1 MPFTR
6 VPIINRFGI
15 ISTSYH
21 EELLK
26 HSAKNITQN
35 ITKKPKQP
43 LLITK
48 EFIKK
53 FNDSE
58 NPEDKKNL
66 QDQARKMLLRCKRRL
81 GLSSLGVGKHVDL
94 PAAWTE
100 AIYLAQC
107 KGEIQEEALNMLCSS
122 LDHASL
128 HCSHLSTLFFIAE
141 SVLYR
146 ICCDASQK
154 SYLYSSEIKLIK
166 IGFLTFLRLFIYH
179 LYGNLEDFEPHLLRL
194 QPYLFALYFCEDTYS
209 KYPNI
214 LSIISFMKKTGEV
227 ICFPEM
233 SETHED
239 TDTKQDVIFPGM
251 KREERGRQIETKNE
265 KAKSKPYF
273 KRQEVSHLLWHCI
286 VVWSCV
292 QNQTTQLNEVL
303 EHLLIHKT
311 QLQKKFCLESILGFF
326 ILGDAA
332 KLNMSCL
339 RIFMNLGKYFILGRL
354 SPQKQ
359 EENKDDDSSWEW
371 IIAYM
376 YITVLGDIC
385 LHATTSTLRK
395 IAFTGFNEH
404 ENVSKYLEQNT
415 KSMGPVELKEA
426 NFLDLLT
433 YFSSQISD
441 NCCQLIWTVY
451 YGLIYNLVKMIRKLY
466 GDESQDG
473 LRNLLWKTLQRI
485 KDDEKDARI
494 LNALDVA
501 EAELNSIINPF
512 FGSTVKAPGN
522 LIFFQY
528 IGHKVAYALSKL
540 FLSPL
545 GPSSH
550 LLKRHEKEQK
560 KIKYEIPKDFQKE
573 KKVIRIFFREKHPEK
588 ELVRPYPDIITRADM
603 ALKTLIDKQW
613 EKEQLLRL
621 KEKEKLLKQEEKK
634 KRKEELEHYQA
645 MMKRREEKIHKTTK
659 PYELPGRENSEP
671 MTSDKSSN
679 DPNNQ
684 GICIA

>member
-1 MPFTR
+1 MPYTR

-26 HSAKNITQN
+26 QSAKNITKN
-35 ITKKPKQP
+35 IIEKPKKA

-58 NPEDKKNL
+58 NPEDKKHL
-66 QDQARKMLLRCKRRL
+66 EDQARKMLLRCKRRL
-81 GLSSLGVGKHVDL
+81 GLSSLGMGNHVDL
-94 PAAWTE
+94 PAAWIE

-107 KGEIQEEALNMLCSS
+107 KGEIQEEALNMLCTS

-166 IGFLTFLRLFIYH
+166 IGFLTFLRLFVYH
-179 LYGNLEDFEPHLLRL
+179 LYGNLEGFEPHLLRL

-227 ICFPEM
+227 ICFPEIFEM
-233 SETHED
+233 NE
-239 TDTKQDVIFPGM
+239 DVIFPGM
-251 KREERGRQIETKNE
+251 KRGESGRKIEIKNE
-265 KAKSKPYF
+265 KVKFKPYS

-292 QNQTTQLNEVL
+292 QNQTTQLNDVL
-303 EHLLIHKT
+303 EHLLKHKK

-339 RIFMNLGKYFILGRL
+339 KIFMNLGKEFILSCM

-359 EENKDDDSSWEW
+359 EENKDDDPSWEW

-385 LHATTSTLRK
+385 LHANTSSLRK
-395 IAFTGFNEH
+395 IAFIGFYEH
-404 ENVSKYLEQNT
+404 ENASKFLEQKNT
-415 KSMGPVELKEA
+415 KSIEPVGLKEA
-426 NFLDLLT
+426 NFLDLLA

-451 YGLIYNLVKMIRKLY
+451 YGLIYNLVKMIRELY
-466 GDESQDG
+466 GDETQDG
-473 LRNLLWKTLQRI
+473 LRNVLWRTLQRI
-485 KDDEKDARI
+485 KNDEKDMRI

-501 EAELNSIINPF
+501 EAELNSTINPF
-512 FGSTVKAPGN
+512 IDSAVKAPGN
-522 LIFFQY
+522 NIFFQY
-528 IGHKVAYALSKL
+528 IGRKVAYALSKL

-545 GPSSH
+545 GSSSL
-550 LLKRHEKEQK
+550 LLKRSEKEQK
-560 KIKYEIPKDFQKE
+560 KMKYEIPKDFQME
-573 KKVIRIFFREKHPEK
+573 KKVIRIFIRERPPEK

-613 EKEQLLRL
+613 EKEQIIRL
-621 KEKEKLLKQEEKK
+621 QEQEKLLAQKKKQ
-634 KRKEELEHYQA
+634 KRKEDLRRYQA
-645 MMKRREEKIHKTTK
+645 MMKRREEKVHKTTK
-659 PYELPGRENSEP
+659 PYELPGLEYSEP
-671 MTSDKSSN
+671 TTSDRASTDANK
-679 DPNNQ
+679 Q
-684 GICIA
+684 GISTA

>member
-1 MPFTR
+1 MPYTR

-26 HSAKNITQN
+26 HSAKNITKN
-35 ITKKPKQP
+35 TIEKPKKA

-58 NPEDKKNL
+58 NLEDERLL
-66 QDQARKMLLRCKRRL
+66 QDQARKMLFRCKRRL
-81 GLSSLGVGKHVDL
+81 GLSSLGVGKHVDI
-94 PAAWTE
+94 PAAWIE

-107 KGEIQEEALNMLCSS
+107 KGEIQEEALNMLCAS

-166 IGFLTFLRLFIYH
+166 IGFLTFLRLFVYH
-179 LYGNLEDFEPHLLRL
+179 LYGNLEGFETHLLRL

-214 LSIISFMKKTGEV
+214 LSIISFMKMTGEV
-227 ICFPEM
+227 ICFPGI

-251 KREERGRQIETKNE
+251 KVN
-265 KAKSKPYF
+265 SKPYS

-303 EHLLIHKT
+303 EHLLKHKK
-311 QLQKKFCLESILGFF
+311 QLQKKFCLESILCFF

-339 RIFMNLGKYFILGRL
+339 KIFMNLGKDFILSCI

-359 EENKDDDSSWEW
+359 EENKDDDPSWEW

-385 LHATTSTLRK
+385 LHATTSILRK
-395 IAFTGFNEH
+395 IAYTGFYEH
-404 ENVSKYLEQNT
+404 ENTSKYLERKNI
-415 KSMGPVELKEA
+415 KSMEPMELKEA

-451 YGLIYNLVKMIRKLY
+451 YGLIYNLVKMIRELY
-466 GDESQDG
+466 GDEKQDG
-473 LRNLLWKTLQRI
+473 LRNLLWKILQRI
-485 KDDEKDARI
+485 KCDEKDVRI
-494 LNALDVA
+494 LTALDVA
-501 EAELNSIINPF
+501 EAELNSTINPF
-512 FGSTVKAPGN
+512 IGSTVKAPGN
-522 LIFFQY
+522 NIFFQY
-528 IGHKVAYALSKL
+528 IGHKVAYVLSKL

-545 GPSSH
+545 GPSSL
-550 LLKRHEKEQK
+550 LLKRSEKEQK
-560 KIKYEIPKDFQKE
+560 MMKYKLPKDFQME
-573 KKVIRIFFREKHPEK
+573 KKVIRIFSRERYPQK
-588 ELVRPYPDIITRADM
+588 ELVRPYPDIIARADM

-613 EKEQLLRL
+613 EKEQLIRL
-621 KEKEKLLKQEEKK
+621 KEEKKLLTQKKKQ

-659 PYELPGRENSEP
+659 PYELPGLEYSEP
-671 MTSDKSSN
+671 MTSDRSSN
-679 DPNNQ
+679 DPNKQ
-684 GICIA
+684 GTCIA